1 MQTETLMPSMRL
13 PFFTIFLLASIY
25 AFGQEE
31 ENRRSLFVQ
40 AEYQALHYNFL
51 SVGLGYQPERGPL
64 KFSRRNQKY
73 SFIGYTA
80 NYTRQLT
87 GSDWGASAQLVGYSA
102 ASSGPIGAG
111 LEINYKS
118 IKNTNHYGFKPL
130 LGLSFPIISSMFG
143 YNFDFY
149 KIPSQ
154 RINQFEIIFGL
165 RYALLR
171 AKPKG
176 ISMR

>member
-1 MQTETLMPSMRL
+1 MSARQLLFLTLFL
-13 PFFTIFLLASIY
+13 FTSGY
-25 AFGQEE
+25 AYGQEE
-31 ENRRSLFVQ
+31 ENIRSLFVQ

-51 SVGLGYQPERGPL
+51 SVGLGYQPEKGLLNFPRKNL
-64 KFSRRNQKY
+64 KF

-80 NYTRQLT
+80 NFTKTLNN
-87 GSDWGASAQLVGYSA
+87 SDWGASVQAIGYSGA
-102 ASSGPIGAG
+102 TSGPLGGG
-111 LEINYKS
+111 LEVNYKS
-118 IKNTNHYGFKPL
+118 VKNTNHYGIKPL
-130 LGLSFPIISSMFG
+130 LGLSFPIVSIMFG

-149 KIPSQ
+149 KVPSE

-171 AKPKG
+171 TKPKG